1 MNFFNKAKLNLNYRE
16 LRDLVI
22 DDKLL
27 SEILDNKVFMR
38 LYKKELREFI
48 LELTKSGTNKEIIPT
63 AKKTKK

>member
-16 LRDLVI
+16 LRDLGI

-38 LYKKELREFI
+38 LYKK
-48 LELTKSGTNKEIIPT
+48 
-63 AKKTKK
+63 